1 MVVTRGSI
9 LGTEVRRVED
19 PALLTGAGTYVGNAA
34 PAGTLRAVFV
44 RSSVAHARVAG
55 IDTTAARHVPGVV
68 GVWTAAD
75 LALPAHHGLF
85 VLNAECPRPPLAG
98 DRVRFVGE
106 AVAVVAATSLAAAED
121 AAALVEVD
129 YQPLAAVVDPE
140 EALAPGAPLQF
151 EHLGSNR
158 AAAVDTGGADPLEGA
173 VRVVRLRMVSP
184 RLAVAPLEGDAI
196 LAVPGDDVGGEG
208 DGAAAHD
215 LTVWV
220 STQMPHGFADALCR
234 VLGLDRSRL
243 RVVAPH
249 VGGGFGAKAGLMHEH
264 TAVVALARR
273 LRRPVLWTQDRS
285 DNMTAMPH
293 GRGQVQYVELGFDGD
308 LRLTGM
314 RARVVADSGAYA
326 GFGGALA
333 LGPTR
338 MMAQGV
344 YRLPRLRFQA
354 VAALTN
360 TTPMGAFRG
369 AGRPEAAQMLERA
382 MDVAAAEL
390 GVDPVDLRRRNLLA
404 PGDFPFTT
412 TTGVVYDSG
421 DYAAALDRA
430 LEMAD
435 YDALRAEQARRRRE
449 GGPRQ
454 LGIGVSTYVEITAG
468 GDSGEYASLEVGGDG
483 RATLGVGT
491 SAHGQGHATA
501 FAMIVAD
508 RLGVAVEDVTVVESD
523 TAAVP
528 RGAGTGGSRSLQ
540 LGGAAA
546 AHAADQVWQQ
556 ARRLAAELLEAS
568 EDDLTAAEGGVAV
581 AGVPT
586 KALSWGRLSQETQRR
601 GGALEWAGD
610 VAQAGP
616 TFPFGAHVAVV
627 EVDLETG
634 RGVPVRHVAVDDCG
648 SIVNPLLVAG
658 QQHGGVAQGM
668 AQALWEQVVFDT
680 EGNPLTTTFADYG
693 IPSAAEF
700 PFFEVANTVTPSPRN
715 PLGAKGIGES
725 GTIGATP
732 AVHNAVVDAL
742 AHLGV
747 RHVDMPL
754 TPANVWRAVEAAR
767 AGAEDARWREPPP
780 VFEDLPEAGEA
791 PPAAP
796 DI

>member
-1 MVVTRGSI
+1 VKRGSI

-19 PALLTGAGTYVGNAA
+19 PVLLTGGGTYVGNAA
-34 PAGTLRAVFV
+34 PEGALRVVFV
-44 RSSVAHARVAG
+44 RSPVAHARVER
-55 IDTTAARHVPGVV
+55 IEVAAAQAVPGVA

-85 VLNAECPRPPLAG
+85 VLNRDCARPPLAE
-98 DRVRFVGE
+98 DRVRFAGE

-129 YQPLAAVVDPE
+129 YQSLAAVVDPE
-140 EALAPGAPLQF
+140 EALAGNAPLQF
-151 EHLGSNR
+151 EHLGTNR
-158 AAAVDTGGADPLEGA
+158 AAGIDSGPSDPLEGA
-173 VRVVRLRMVSP
+173 TRVVRLRMVSP
-184 RLAVAPLEGDAI
+184 RLAAAPMEGDAI
-196 LAVPGDDVGGEG
+196 LAVPGDD
-208 DGAAAHD
+208 GAGHQ

-220 STQMPHGFADALCR
+220 STQMPHGFADALCD
-234 VLGLDRSRL
+234 VLGLERQAV

-264 TAVVALARR
+264 TAVVAAARR
-273 LRRPVLWTQDRS
+273 LGRPLLWVQDRS
-285 DNMTAMPH
+285 DNLTAMPH
-293 GRGQVQYVELGFDGD
+293 GRGQVQYVELGFDED

-344 YRLPRLRFQA
+344 YRIPRLRYQA

-382 MDVAAAEL
+382 MDVAAADL
-390 GVDPVDLRRRNLLA
+390 SVDPVELRRRNLLA
-404 PGDFPFTT
+404 PDDFPFTT
-412 TTGVVYDSG
+412 VTGVVYDSG
-421 DYAAALDRA
+421 DYVAALDRA
-430 LEMAD
+430 LDAAG
-435 YDALRAEQARRRRE
+435 YDDLRAEQARRRRQ

-468 GDSGEYASLEVGGDG
+468 GDSGEFASLVVGDDG
-483 RATLGVGT
+483 RTTLAVGT

-508 RLGVAVEDVTVVESD
+508 RLGMAVEDVTVIESD
-523 TAAVP
+523 TAVVA

-546 AHAADQVWQQ
+546 GHAADQVWEQ
-556 ARRLAAELLEAS
+556 ARGLAAELLEAS
-568 EDDLTAAEGGVAV
+568 AEDVTLVEGGRVGV
-581 AGVPT
+581 AGVPAM
-586 KALSWGRLSQETQRR
+586 ALSWGALSQEMQRR
-601 GGALEWAGD
+601 GGVLQWAGD

-627 EVDLETG
+627 EVDLDTG
-634 RGVPVRHVAVDDCG
+634 RVVPLRHVAVDDCG
-648 SIVNPLLVAG
+648 TIVNPLLVAG

-668 AQALWEQVVFDT
+668 AQALWEQVVFDAD
-680 EGNPLTTTFADYG
+680 GNPLTTTFADYG

-700 PFFEVANTVTPSPRN
+700 PFFEVGNTVTPSPGN

-742 AHLGV
+742 AHVGV

-754 TPANVWRAVEAAR
+754 TPENVWRALKDAR
-767 AGAEDARWREPPP
+767 RGAENHPWREPPP
-780 VFEDLPEAGEA
+780 VFEDLPRAGGDT
-791 PPAAP
+791 PAGP